1 MNIRFEPG
9 IPLSLQGAK
18 ERGKAS
24 VQGRVLGMIPA
35 CSIEERMLDYMM
47 DWDGVRRVLAEE
59 VVVEVEEGVVVVEV
73 EEGVAAAAAVEEELV
88 LVACSKLERK
98 RAGRSF
104 ESRLKA

>member
-9 IPLSLQGAK
+9 IPLWLQGAK

-24 VQGRVLGMIPA
+24 VQGRVLGMILT

-59 VVVEVEEGVVVVEV
+59 GVVEVEV
-73 EEGVAAAAAVEEELV
+73 AAAAVEEELV

-104 ESRLKA
+104 EGRLKA

>member
-9 IPLSLQGAK
+9 IPLRLQGAK

-59 VVVEVEEGVVVVEV
+59 GVVVVEV
-73 EEGVAAAAAVEEELV
+73 EVAAAAVEVEVAAAAVEEELV

-104 ESRLKA
+104 EGRLKA

>member
-1 MNIRFEPG
+1 M
-9 IPLSLQGAK
+9 
-18 ERGKAS
+18 
-24 VQGRVLGMIPA
+24 LGMILT

-59 VVVEVEEGVVVVEV
+59 GVVEVEVEV
-73 EEGVAAAAAVEEELV
+73 AAAAVEEELV

-104 ESRLKA
+104 EGRLKA

>member
-1 MNIRFEPG
+1 
-9 IPLSLQGAK
+9 
-18 ERGKAS
+18 
-24 VQGRVLGMIPA
+24 MIPA
-35 CSIEERMLDYMM
+35 CNIEERMLDYMM

-59 VVVEVEEGVVVVEV
+59 VVVEVEEGV
-73 EEGVAAAAAVEEELV
+73 AAAVEEELV

>member
-1 MNIRFEPG
+1 MNIRFELG
-9 IPLSLQGAK
+9 IPLRLQGAK

-59 VVVEVEEGVVVVEV
+59 VVVEVEEGV
-73 EEGVAAAAAVEEELV
+73 AAAAVEEELV

-104 ESRLKA
+104 EGRLKA

>member
-1 MNIRFEPG
+1 M
-9 IPLSLQGAK
+9 
-18 ERGKAS
+18 
-24 VQGRVLGMIPA
+24 LGMILT

-59 VVVEVEEGVVVVEV
+59 GVVEVEVEV
-73 EEGVAAAAAVEEELV
+73 EVAAAAVEEELV

-104 ESRLKA
+104 EGRLKA

>member
-9 IPLSLQGAK
+9 IPLRLQGAK

-59 VVVEVEEGVVVVEV
+59 GVVVVEV
-73 EEGVAAAAAVEEELV
+73 EVEVAAAAAAVEEELV

-104 ESRLKA
+104 EGRLKA

>member
-9 IPLSLQGAK
+9 IPLRLQGAK

-59 VVVEVEEGVVVVEV
+59 VVVVVEV
-73 EEGVAAAAAVEEELV
+73 EVEVAAAAVEEELV

-104 ESRLKA
+104 EGRLKA

>member
-1 MNIRFEPG
+1 M
-9 IPLSLQGAK
+9 
-18 ERGKAS
+18 
-24 VQGRVLGMIPA
+24 QGRVLGMIPA

-59 VVVEVEEGVVVVEV
+59 VVVEVEEGVAA
-73 EEGVAAAAAVEEELV
+73 AAAAAVEEELV

>member
-9 IPLSLQGAK
+9 IPLRLQGAK

-59 VVVEVEEGVVVVEV
+59 GVVVVEV
-73 EEGVAAAAAVEEELV
+73 EVEVAAAAVEEELV

-104 ESRLKA
+104 EGRLKA

>member
-1 MNIRFEPG
+1 M
-9 IPLSLQGAK
+9 
-18 ERGKAS
+18 
-24 VQGRVLGMIPA
+24 QGRVLGMIPA

-59 VVVEVEEGVVVVEV
+59 VVVEVEEGVA
-73 EEGVAAAAAVEEELV
+73 AAAAAVEEELV

-104 ESRLKA
+104 EGRLKA

>member
-1 MNIRFEPG
+1 
-9 IPLSLQGAK
+9 
-18 ERGKAS
+18 
-24 VQGRVLGMIPA
+24 MIPA

-59 VVVEVEEGVVVVEV
+59 VVVEVEEGVVVEV
-73 EEGVAAAAAVEEELV
+73 EEGVAAAAVEEELV

>member
-9 IPLSLQGAK
+9 IPLRLQGTK

-24 VQGRVLGMIPA
+24 VQGRVLGMILT

-59 VVVEVEEGVVVVEV
+59 GVVEVEVEV
-73 EEGVAAAAAVEEELV
+73 AAAAVEEELV
-88 LVACSKLERK
+88 LVACSKMERK

-104 ESRLKA
+104 EGRLKA

>member
-1 MNIRFEPG
+1 MR
-9 IPLSLQGAK
+9 LQGAK

-59 VVVEVEEGVVVVEV
+59 VVVEVEEGVA
-73 EEGVAAAAAVEEELV
+73 AAAAAVEEELV

-104 ESRLKA
+104 EGRLKA

>member
-9 IPLSLQGAK
+9 IPLRLQGAK

-24 VQGRVLGMIPA
+24 MQGRVLGMIPA

-59 VVVEVEEGVVVVEV
+59 GVVVVEV
-73 EEGVAAAAAVEEELV
+73 EVEVAAAAVEEELV

>member
-1 MNIRFEPG
+1 M
-9 IPLSLQGAK
+9 
-18 ERGKAS
+18 
-24 VQGRVLGMIPA
+24 QGRVLGMIPA

-59 VVVEVEEGVVVVEV
+59 VVVEVEVEV
-73 EEGVAAAAAVEEELV
+73 AAAAVEEELV

-104 ESRLKA
+104 EGRLKA

>member
-1 MNIRFEPG
+1 
-9 IPLSLQGAK
+9 
-18 ERGKAS
+18 
-24 VQGRVLGMIPA
+24 MILT

-59 VVVEVEEGVVVVEV
+59 VVVEVEEGVA
-73 EEGVAAAAAVEEELV
+73 AAAAAVEEELV

-104 ESRLKA
+104 EGRLKA

>member
-9 IPLSLQGAK
+9 IPLRLQGAK

-59 VVVEVEEGVVVVEV
+59 VVVEVEEGV
-73 EEGVAAAAAVEEELV
+73 AAVEEELV
-88 LVACSKLERK
+88 LVACSKMERK

>member
-9 IPLSLQGAK
+9 IPLRLQGAK

-59 VVVEVEEGVVVVEV
+59 GVVEVEVEVEEGVAAA
-73 EEGVAAAAAVEEELV
+73 AAAAAVEEELV

-104 ESRLKA
+104 EGRLKA

>member
-1 MNIRFEPG
+1 MR
-9 IPLSLQGAK
+9 LQGAK

-59 VVVEVEEGVVVVEV
+59 VVVEVEEGV
-73 EEGVAAAAAVEEELV
+73 AAAAAVEEELV

-104 ESRLKA
+104 EGRLKA

>member
-1 MNIRFEPG
+1 M
-9 IPLSLQGAK
+9 
-18 ERGKAS
+18 
-24 VQGRVLGMIPA
+24 QGRVLGMIPA
-35 CSIEERMLDYMM
+35 CSIEEHMLDYMM

-59 VVVEVEEGVVVVEV
+59 VVVEVEK
-73 EEGVAAAAAVEEELV
+73 GVAAAAAAVGEELV

>member
-9 IPLSLQGAK
+9 IPLRLQGAK

-59 VVVEVEEGVVVVEV
+59 VVVEVEEGV
-73 EEGVAAAAAVEEELV
+73 AAAAVVEEELV

>member
-9 IPLSLQGAK
+9 IPLWLQGAK
-18 ERGKAS
+18 ERGR
-24 VQGRVLGMIPA
+24 GRVLGMIPA

-59 VVVEVEEGVVVVEV
+59 VVVEVEEGVAAAV
-73 EEGVAAAAAVEEELV
+73 EEGVAAAVEEELV

>member
-1 MNIRFEPG
+1 M
-9 IPLSLQGAK
+9 
-18 ERGKAS
+18 
-24 VQGRVLGMIPA
+24 LGMILT

-59 VVVEVEEGVVVVEV
+59 GVVVVEV
-73 EEGVAAAAAVEEELV
+73 EVEVAAAAVEEELV

-104 ESRLKA
+104 EGRLKA

>member
-9 IPLSLQGAK
+9 IPLRLQGTK

-47 DWDGVRRVLAEE
+47 DWDGVRRVLAE
-59 VVVEVEEGVVVVEV
+59 VEVVVEV

-104 ESRLKA
+104 EGRLKA

>member
-1 MNIRFEPG
+1 
-9 IPLSLQGAK
+9 
-18 ERGKAS
+18 
-24 VQGRVLGMIPA
+24 MILT

-59 VVVEVEEGVVVVEV
+59 GVVEVEVEV
-73 EEGVAAAAAVEEELV
+73 AAAAVEEELV

>member
-1 MNIRFEPG
+1 
-9 IPLSLQGAK
+9 
-18 ERGKAS
+18 
-24 VQGRVLGMIPA
+24 MIPA

-59 VVVEVEEGVVVVEV
+59 VVEVEEGV
-73 EEGVAAAAAVEEELV
+73 AAAAVEEELV

>member
-1 MNIRFEPG
+1 M
-9 IPLSLQGAK
+9 
-18 ERGKAS
+18 
-24 VQGRVLGMIPA
+24 QGRVLGMILT

-59 VVVEVEEGVVVVEV
+59 GVVVVEV
-73 EEGVAAAAAVEEELV
+73 EVEVAAAAVEEELV

-104 ESRLKA
+104 EGRLKA

>member
-9 IPLSLQGAK
+9 IPLRLQGAK

-59 VVVEVEEGVVVVEV
+59 GVVEVEVEA
-73 EEGVAAAAAVEEELV
+73 AAAAAVEEELV

>member
-1 MNIRFEPG
+1 MR
-9 IPLSLQGAK
+9 LQGAK

-47 DWDGVRRVLAEE
+47 DWDEVRRVLAEE
-59 VVVEVEEGVVVVEV
+59 VVVEV

>member
-9 IPLSLQGAK
+9 IPLRLQGAK

-24 VQGRVLGMIPA
+24 VQGRVLGMILT

-59 VVVEVEEGVVVVEV
+59 GVVVVEV
-73 EEGVAAAAAVEEELV
+73 EVEVAAAAVEEELV

>member
-1 MNIRFEPG
+1 M
-9 IPLSLQGAK
+9 
-18 ERGKAS
+18 
-24 VQGRVLGMIPA
+24 QGRVLGMILT

-59 VVVEVEEGVVVVEV
+59 VVVEV

>member
-9 IPLSLQGAK
+9 IPLRLQGAK

-24 VQGRVLGMIPA
+24 VQGRVLGMILT

-59 VVVEVEEGVVVVEV
+59 GVVEVEVEV
-73 EEGVAAAAAVEEELV
+73 AAAAVEEELV

-104 ESRLKA
+104 EGRLKA

>member
-1 MNIRFEPG
+1 
-9 IPLSLQGAK
+9 
-18 ERGKAS
+18 
-24 VQGRVLGMIPA
+24 MIPA

-59 VVVEVEEGVVVVEV
+59 GVVEVEVEV
-73 EEGVAAAAAVEEELV
+73 AAVEEELV

-104 ESRLKA
+104 EGRLKA

>member
-9 IPLSLQGAK
+9 IPLRLQGAK

-59 VVVEVEEGVVVVEV
+59 VVVEVEEGV
-73 EEGVAAAAAVEEELV
+73 AAAAVEEEQV

>member
-1 MNIRFEPG
+1 
-9 IPLSLQGAK
+9 
-18 ERGKAS
+18 
-24 VQGRVLGMIPA
+24 MILT

-59 VVVEVEEGVVVVEV
+59 GVVEVEVEV
-73 EEGVAAAAAVEEELV
+73 AAAAVEEELV

-104 ESRLKA
+104 EGRLKA

>member
-9 IPLSLQGAK
+9 IPLRLQGAK

-59 VVVEVEEGVVVVEV
+59 VVVEEGVA
-73 EEGVAAAAAVEEELV
+73 AAAAAVEEELV

>member
-9 IPLSLQGAK
+9 IPLRLQGAK

-59 VVVEVEEGVVVVEV
+59 GVVEVEVEV

-104 ESRLKA
+104 EGRLKA

>member
-1 MNIRFEPG
+1 M
-9 IPLSLQGAK
+9 
-18 ERGKAS
+18 
-24 VQGRVLGMIPA
+24 LGMILT

-59 VVVEVEEGVVVVEV
+59 VVVEAEEVVVEV
-73 EEGVAAAAAVEEELV
+73 EEGVAAAAVEEELV